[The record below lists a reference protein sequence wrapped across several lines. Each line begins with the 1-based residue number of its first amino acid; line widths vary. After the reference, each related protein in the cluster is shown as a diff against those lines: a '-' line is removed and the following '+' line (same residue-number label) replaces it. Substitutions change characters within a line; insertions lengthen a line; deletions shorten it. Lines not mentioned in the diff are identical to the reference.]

1 VYLTYWCCATRLP
14 AEALSA
20 ARARG
25 FVSGTLVDHDLLNL
39 LEPVRLVASELAT
52 NAILHA
58 HTDFTL
64 TLLGLRTTVVLEVE
78 DAVEGQVP
86 TTALPAV
93 TQVRATAPS
102 GRGLGIVSH
111 FSQDWGVTTDHPGFK
126 TVWASFPRQ
135 TG

>member
-1 VYLTYWCCATRLP
+1 VTLTYWCCATRLP
-14 AEALSA
+14 PEALSA

-25 FVSGTLVDHDLLNL
+25 FVSGTLLDHDLLHL
-39 LEPVRLVASELAT
+39 LEPVRLTASELAT

-64 TLLGLRTTVVLEVE
+64 TLMGLRTKVILAVE
-78 DAVEGQVP
+78 DAVEDHIP
-86 TTALPAV
+86 SMDLPPV
-93 TQVRATAPS
+93 TQVMAMAPR

-111 FSQDWGVTTDHPGFK
+111 LSQEWGVTTDHPGFK

-135 TG
+135 AA